1 MLVQAM
7 FFYHGL
13 RPFFQWNALTAG
25 IMIISINTGAYMAE
39 IVRSGIQSVDRGQ
52 SEGALSSG
60 MTRVQT
66 TKYIILP
73 QAIRNSFPAIG
84 NQFIINIKDSSMLN
98 VIGVVELFFQSSS
111 IAGST
116 MSYSATFLI
125 TCLVYLCLTSIA
137 TILLNIIEKRIK
149 EVNSLEEKL
158 NFLGKRKIDKAKDEL
173 IALNSILQT
182 LNPLN
187 TLGRGYSVIMDKED
201 KVINEV
207 SELKKNDMV
216 KVIMKDGSVNID
228 IKIIN
233 E

>member
-1 MLVQAM
+1 MFDFDKSFTIFLDNFDLFWYGTKITIILALVGTIAGLIIGLLFGAIRATTIDIKDKKIIV

-52 SEGALSSG
+52 SEGALSLG

-66 TKYIILP
+66 MKYIILP

-137 TILLNIIEKRIK
+137 TILLNIIEKRI
-149 EVNSLEEKL
+149 N
-158 NFLGKRKIDKAKDEL
+158 NP
-173 IALNSILQT
+173 IL
-182 LNPLN
+182 
-187 TLGRGYSVIMDKED
+187 R
-201 KVINEV
+201 
-207 SELKKNDMV
+207 
-216 KVIMKDGSVNID
+216 
-228 IKIIN
+228 
-233 E
+233 